1 MIPSTIL
8 DPLPRVRLL
17 HAELRRARREVDV
30 WGTGATIHHLRNYVA
45 AAERSLEMGEECI
58 EHGDL
63 TDLDQFLELAQ
74 ESLQAVHALI
84 ARTRGTARGEDW
96 LIH

>member
-1 MIPSTIL
+1 MVQTIML
-8 DPLPRVRLL
+8 DPVPRIRML
-17 HAELRRARREVDV
+17 HAELRRLRRQADV
-30 WGTGATIHHLRNYVA
+30 WSTGATIHHLRNYVA
-45 AAERSLEMGEECI
+45 AAERSLQMGEECM

-63 TDLDQFLELAQ
+63 ADVGQFLELAQ

-84 ARTRGTARGEDW
+84 AQTRCTASGEDR

>member
-1 MIPSTIL
+1 MAQSIIL
-8 DPLPRVRLL
+8 DPVPRIRML
-17 HAELRRARREVDV
+17 HAELRRLRRQADV
-30 WGTGATIHHLRNYVA
+30 WSTGATIHHLRNYVA

-58 EHGDL
+58 EHSDL

-84 ARTRGTARGEDW
+84 AQTRGTARGEDW

>member
-1 MIPSTIL
+1 MVQSTLL
-8 DPLPRVRLL
+8 DPPPGMRLL
-17 HAELRRARREVDV
+17 HAELRRLRRQADV
-30 WGTGATIHHLRNYVA
+30 WSTGATIHHLRNYVA
-45 AAERSLEMGEECI
+45 AAERSLQMSEECI

-63 TDLDQFLELAQ
+63 ADVDQFLDLAQ

-84 ARTRGTARGEDW
+84 ALTRCTASGEDR